1 MLADPQIQDETGAS
15 IETKGVWVP
24 DRSRMP
30 PGEMPLYLHIVAKS
44 QVILDAAVAKVNELI
59 DQELGPLIEE
69 RTLIARAR
77 ATGQPLP
84 PGVGQRQK
92 WPEEKLFI
100 GLDPIRNFNIRA
112 KVVGPGVS
120 RASGRAGRA
129 GDWLREPVS
138 CCSIHGE
145 LRPAATA
152 EYHQLTTRA
161 CS

>member
-1 MLADPQIQDETGAS
+1 
-15 IETKGVWVP
+15 
-24 DRSRMP
+24 MP

-44 QVILDAAVAKVNELI
+44 QVILDAAVGKVNELI

-120 RASGRAGRA
+120 ASEAEAERGQAWKEAFTPSRRGLPSRRSSASFQA
-129 GDWLREPVS
+129 NPSRE
-138 CCSIHGE
+138 
-145 LRPAATA
+145 AND
-152 EYHQLTTRA
+152 RA

>member
-1 MLADPQIQDETGAS
+1 
-15 IETKGVWVP
+15 
-24 DRSRMP
+24 MP
-30 PGEMPLYLHIVAKS
+30 PGEMPLYLHIVAES
-44 QVILDAAVAKVNELI
+44 QVILDAAVGKVNELI

-100 GLDPIRNFNIRA
+100 GLDPVRNFNIRA

-120 RASGRAGRA
+120 IEYEVSWSGGSAGR
-129 GDWLREPVS
+129 
-138 CCSIHGE
+138 
-145 LRPAATA
+145 
-152 EYHQLTTRA
+152 RA
-161 CS
+161 

>member
-1 MLADPQIQDETGAS
+1 
-15 IETKGVWVP
+15 
-24 DRSRMP
+24 
-30 PGEMPLYLHIVAKS
+30 MPLYLHIVAKS

-120 RASGRAGRA
+120 TKLESRTSRERMRLPRTT
-129 GDWLREPVS
+129 DW
-138 CCSIHGE
+138 
-145 LRPAATA
+145 
-152 EYHQLTTRA
+152 
-161 CS
+161 